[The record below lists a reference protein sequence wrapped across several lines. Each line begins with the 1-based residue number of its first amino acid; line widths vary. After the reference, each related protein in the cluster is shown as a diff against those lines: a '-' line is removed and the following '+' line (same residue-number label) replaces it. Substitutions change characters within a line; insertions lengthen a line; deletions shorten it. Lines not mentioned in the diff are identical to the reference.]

1 MQARRN
7 WSCSY
12 LMTSTE
18 GKGRKRQ
25 AKQAIGFQRRNS
37 GWLSC
42 LEGPV
47 RRPLVPIASRA
58 LARKGGGWGFFL
70 RLCTFGVT
78 GCSATI

>member
-25 AKQAIGFQRRNS
+25 AKRAIGLQRRNS

-42 LEGPV
+42 PEGPA
-47 RRPLVPIASRA
+47 RRPLVPIAS
-58 LARKGGGWGFFL
+58 
-70 RLCTFGVT
+70 
-78 GCSATI
+78 